1 MREPSVGPSRAAA
14 RVAAWISSS
23 SVSPRGCRPSP
34 KALAGVRQDPH
45 FRTNIA
51 LANFGETQA
60 VTTLQVLRPYGTTV
74 KTRAVTVG
82 PLGFVQLDLANDLD
96 VTNLDGG
103 SVVLSCSPA
112 TCQVGAYAS
121 VIDAK
126 TADPRTILPR

>member
-1 MREPSVGPSRAAA
+1 
-14 RVAAWISSS
+14 VAAWISPSS
-23 SVSPRGCRPSP
+23 GSPCGCRSP
-34 KALAGVRQDPH
+34 PNALAGVRQDSR

-60 VTTLQVLRPYGTTV
+60 VTTLQVLRPDGTSI

-82 PLGFVQLDLANDLD
+82 PLRFVQLNLANDLD